1 MRKVKLYTASS
12 IDGFIARSD
21 GSIDWLD
28 AIPNPD
34 KLDYGY
40 VDFYNSVDVTLMGN
54 TTYKKILGFD
64 FEFPYHN
71 TKNYVFSRTE
81 KGTNEHVTFVS
92 KKAGAFVKKLKKE
105 RGKDIWLIGGGE
117 LNTALLKEG
126 LVDELIIT
134 FIPVVLGSGIPLFQA
149 TVKDHYFKLIKSR
162 AFDNGIVQI
171 RYVKQKS

>member
-12 IDGFIARSD
+12 LDGFIARDD

-28 AIPNPD
+28 AIPNPEG
-34 KLDYGY
+34 LDYGY

-64 FEFPYHN
+64 FDFPYQN
-71 TKNYVFSRTE
+71 TKNYVFSRSE
-81 KGTNEHVTFVS
+81 KGSTEHVTFVS
-92 KKAGAFVKKLKKE
+92 KKVGAFVKKLRKE
-105 RGKDIWLIGGGE
+105 RGKGIWLIGGGE
-117 LNTALLKEG
+117 LNTTLLNEG

-134 FIPVVLGSGIPLFQA
+134 IIPVVLGSGIPLFQ
-149 TVKDHYFKLIKSR
+149 TTGKDHFFKLVKSR

-171 RYVKQKS
+171 RYVK